1 MTTNGEHPPIQAQLT
16 ITLYQGGSVNIS
28 GPIDNRLLCY
38 GMLELGKELIVHRAA
53 QAEAEE
59 TEKPDIVVAPAGSVP
74 PFRPKLS

>member
-38 GMLELGKELIVHRAA
+38 GMLELGKELIVQRSYQAA
-53 QAEAEE
+53 AEE
-59 TEKPDIVVAPAGSVP
+59 EKPDIVVAPAGSVP

>member
-38 GMLELGKELIVHRAA
+38 GMLELGKELIVQRSYQAA
-53 QAEAEE
+53 AEE
-59 TEKPDIVVAPAGSVP
+59 EKSDIVVAPAGSVP